1 MASIR
6 KRTPWRL
13 VLEEVSRSKI
23 FATRKQAQAEND
35 AYYAQG
41 LMGLRV
47 EPVPGGS
54 YEVRI
59 RSKHAPD
66 MVKTFP
72 RRADADAWAKEREG
86 EIAKRQFVNYGE
98 ADRNTLGD
106 LFARYDRE
114 RLDGRSLEDADKSR
128 IGKLRSHPIALLR
141 MSVLQ
146 SCDLSAYRDERKK
159 LVKGATV
166 TKELELIC
174 RVISI
179 ARAEWGVHMA
189 VNPAS
194 GRLVPRPKK
203 EPGDERDRRL
213 ADSHLMVAPAKPP
226 TAAEPG
232 KGRAL
237 QPKSRR
243 KNEEEAFE
251 NDPEIDQ
258 LLKLPQSERQALL
271 RACRY
276 PHWYTQRKRDVTAAT
291 QKARTRRKVATVPV
305 KARRRPGCRIWA
317 LTSFA
322 IETAMRRKELCQL
335 AWAHVHLRE
344 GYLDLPG
351 TITKNRKSRIVPLS
365 LRAMRILKTQPRK
378 GELVFATNTNTV
390 KMAFKRARERAASFD
405 LRFHDLRHE
414 ATSGLFEQTDLRANE
429 IGYITGHTDP
439 RMLERYYNKR
449 PQEFVQR
456 FRESFK

>member
-13 VLEEVSRSKI
+13 VLEDVSRSKI
-23 FATRKQAQAEND
+23 YSTRKQAEAEND
-35 AYYAQG
+35 AFYAQG

-59 RSKHAPD
+59 RNKLAPD
-66 MVKTFP
+66 LVKTF
-72 RRADADAWAKEREG
+72 RRLADADAWAKAREG

-98 ADRNTLGD
+98 ADRNSLGD

-114 RLDGRSLEDADKSR
+114 RLDGWSLEDADKSR
-128 IGKLRSHPIALLR
+128 IGKLRSHTIALLR

-146 SCDLSAYRDERKK
+146 SCDLSAYRDERKE

-213 ADSHLMVAPAKPP
+213 ADSHLVVAPAKPP
-226 TAAEPG
+226 RPQNPQRAGPCSPNRVARTK
-232 KGRAL
+232 KG
-237 QPKSRR
+237 P
-243 KNEEEAFE
+243 FE
-251 NDPEIDQ
+251 NEPETDR
-258 LLKLPQSERQALL
+258 LLKLRSPHACGGRSALAPS
-271 RACRY
+271 RSR
-276 PHWYTQRKRDVTAAT
+276 HR
-291 QKARTRRKVATVPV
+291 
-305 KARRRPGCRIWA
+305 
-317 LTSFA
+317 TSFL
-322 IETAMRRKELCQL
+322 RRDGRGTPLRGSARL
-335 AWAHVHLRE
+335 ASAYRSPS
-344 GYLDLPG
+344 Y
-351 TITKNRKSRIVPLS
+351 
-365 LRAMRILKTQPRK
+365 
-378 GELVFATNTNTV
+378 
-390 KMAFKRARERAASFD
+390 
-405 LRFHDLRHE
+405 
-414 ATSGLFEQTDLRANE
+414 
-429 IGYITGHTDP
+429 
-439 RMLERYYNKR
+439 
-449 PQEFVQR
+449 
-456 FRESFK
+456 